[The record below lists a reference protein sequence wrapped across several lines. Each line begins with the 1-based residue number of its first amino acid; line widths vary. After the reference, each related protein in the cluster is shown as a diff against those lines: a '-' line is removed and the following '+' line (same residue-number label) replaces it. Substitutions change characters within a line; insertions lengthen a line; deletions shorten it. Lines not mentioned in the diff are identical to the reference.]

1 MSKRQSKTQAR
12 ARKKKPVTLDTV
24 RRIALALPQVEEGLS
39 GNLPVFRVRGKLLAR
54 LHEDGQALVI
64 KIDYLK
70 RDILLN
76 AEPETFYIN
85 DFYRCYPM
93 VFVRLSSVDRRV
105 LENLFEDAWRLLAPK
120 RLVEAYD
127 TGANAH

>member
-1 MSKRQSKTQAR
+1 MSKRQR
-12 ARKKKPVTLDTV
+12 KKPVTFDTV
-24 RRIALALPQVEEGLS
+24 RSIALALPQVEEGLS
-39 GNLPVFRVRGKLLAR
+39 GRLPVFRIRGKLLAR
-54 LHEDGQALVI
+54 LHEDGQALAI

-93 VFVRLSSVDRRV
+93 VFVRLASVDRKL
-105 LENLFEDAWRLLAPK
+105 LESLFKDAWRLLAPK
-120 RLVEAYD
+120 RLVESYD
-127 TGANAH
+127 SKPGG

>member
-1 MSKRQSKTQAR
+1 MGKQQTKKQPR
-12 ARKKKPVTLDTV
+12 ARGKPPVTIETV

-39 GNLPVFRVRGKLLAR
+39 GSLPVFRVRGKLLAR
-54 LHEDGQALVI
+54 LHDDGQVLHI

-76 AEPETFYIN
+76 AEPETFSIN

-105 LENLFEDAWRLLAPK
+105 LESLFEDAWRLLAPK

-127 TGANAH
+127 SKLSG